1 MKCRRCKWYRPDE
14 RYKGVIG
21 RCDKHKKVTHV
32 SNTCEDAEE
41 GAQHWMCGEEVKE

>member
-21 RCDKHKKVTHV
+21 WCDKDNHISETT
-32 SNTCEDAEE
+32 NTCDGGEE
-41 GAQHWMCGEEVKE
+41 GTQYWMYGKEVKE